1 MEEGKANV
9 IDQSNVISEEDE
21 LQKAI
26 AMSLEGEY
34 NGGQSVNC
42 LIAPYIEVRWAAYKQ
57 P

>member
-1 MEEGKANV
+1 MEEGKSDVV

-34 NGGQSVNC
+34 NGGKIILSY
-42 LIAPYIEVRWAAYKQ
+42 YIIY
-57 P
+57 